1 MIGGG
6 NTKQSNT
13 SIRKILH
20 DLDKP
25 LLIVSI
31 IFFVFGLLNIVTA
44 SSRAA
49 VVNYDVSIYYYF
61 FRQLIFIIVGLII
74 AVFILKTDTKY
85 YKLLVW
91 VLFAI
96 AIILNLWALSF
107 EAISGS
113 KNWIN
118 LPLFNIQPSEL
129 SKPIL
134 IALLAILYE
143 KNYRKLRTI
152 NVNRWNTIGFII
164 LISAIIPLIV
174 FLQQDFGT
182 LLIICFIIGMMFLA
196 GPFLRIDKLKMIA
209 IFIVVIGIALGVM
222 YYKQGYILNDARM
235 SRFSSFLNPC
245 ANYENGGYQVCNS
258 FIAINEGGINGLGL
272 GKSKQK
278 YSYIP
283 EPHTDSV
290 FAIIAEENGL
300 KSIIIFLGY
309 AIILWRI
316 FKIASEASSLRGRYL
331 CFGIGCYIF
340 AHVFINLGGLLGVIP
355 LTGVPLP
362 FFSYGGSFVLSLLAS
377 LAIVQRVNIETKN
390 KKIKV
395 AV

>member
-1 MIGGG
+1 MKNI
-6 NTKQSNT
+6 SL
-13 SIRKILH
+13 RKILR

-25 LLIVSI
+25 LFILTI
-31 IFFVFGLLNIVTA
+31 ICFGFGLLNIVTA

-61 FRQLIFIIVGLII
+61 FRQLAFIIVGLVM
-74 AVFILKTDTKY
+74 AYFILKTDTKY
-85 YKLLVW
+85 YKLLIW
-91 VLFAI
+91 ILFGFV
-96 AIILNLWALSF
+96 IILNLWALTF
-107 EAISGS
+107 DALSGS
-113 KNWIN
+113 KNWVDLKFIK
-118 LPLFNIQPSEL
+118 LQPSEF
-129 SKPIL
+129 SKPVL
-134 IALLAILYE
+134 VVLLAILFE

-152 NVNRWNTIGFII
+152 NVNRWNTIGFI
-164 LISAIIPLIV
+164 LFISALIPLTV

-182 LLIICFIIGMMFLA
+182 LLIICFILGMMYLA
-196 GPFLRIDKLKMIA
+196 GPFLRIDKFKMVI
-209 IFIVVIGIALGVM
+209 IFIGFIFLALGAM
-222 YYKQGYILNDARM
+222 YYKQGYILNEARM
-235 SRFSSFLNPC
+235 SRFHSYLNPC
-245 ANYENGGYQVCNS
+245 SNYESGGYQVCNS
-258 FIAINEGGINGLGL
+258 YIAINGGGINGVGL

-300 KSIIIFLGY
+300 KSIIIFIGY
-309 AIILWRI
+309 GIILWRI
-316 FKIASEASSLRGRYL
+316 FKISSEASTLRGRYI
-331 CFGIGCYIF
+331 CFGIGCYLF
-340 AHVFINLGGLLGVIP
+340 AHIFINLGGLLGVIP

-395 AV
+395 EV